1 MQVSDSRSNV
11 LLVTGGAGF
20 IGSNFILYWLENHP
34 HDKIINFD
42 ALTYAGNLKNLASIQ
57 NNENY
62 SFIQGTICDPNA
74 VDLAMAEA
82 DIVVHFA
89 AETHVD
95 RSIKEPAK
103 FLETNIMGTHV
114 LLQAALKHHIKRF
127 HHISTD
133 EVFGSLELGSQEKF
147 SELTNYWPSSPYSAS
162 KASADH
168 LVRAYGETYGLD
180 YSISN
185 CSNNYGPYQFPE
197 KLMPLTI
204 ANILENQPVPIY
216 GDGNQI
222 RDWLFVKDHC
232 AAIEQILLNGAAG
245 STYLVGGLQKDVS
258 NLELVKMILHLMGKT
273 ESQIKYVTDR
283 PGHDKKYSVDWS
295 KIHTDLG
302 WSPSV
307 TLEEGLQQTIDWYTT
322 HRAWWQELK
331 AKNQRYFQEQY
342 GTNTKLG
349 D

>member
-1 MQVSDSRSNV
+1 MK

-20 IGSNFILYWLENHP
+20 IGSNFIHYWLKRYPGDEIVNL
-34 HDKIINFD
+34 D
-42 ALTYAGNLKNLASIQ
+42 ALTYAGHLENLRDIEGKP
-57 NNENY
+57 NY
-62 SFIQGTICDPNA
+62 KFIHGDICDPKI
-74 VDLAMAEA
+74 VRKAMEGA
-82 DIVVHFA
+82 DVVVHFA

-197 KLMPLTI
+197 KLIP
-204 ANILENQPVPIY
+204 
-216 GDGNQI
+216 GD
-222 RDWLFVKDHC
+222 
-232 AAIEQILLNGAAG
+232 
-245 STYLVGGLQKDVS
+245 
-258 NLELVKMILHLMGKT
+258 
-273 ESQIKYVTDR
+273 DR
-283 PGHDKKYSVDWS
+283 
-295 KIHTDLG
+295 
-302 WSPSV
+302 
-307 TLEEGLQQTIDWYTT
+307 
-322 HRAWWQELK
+322 
-331 AKNQRYFQEQY
+331 KNA
-342 GTNTKLG
+342 
-349 D
+349 